1 MAAIKTVQNQIFTGD
16 GKEFTTVSFTV
27 RKPESQWDNSLEF
40 GKCCEDLS
48 WNHGTSTPYR
58 SETNGVA
65 ARVVRRIQEGTSAVL
80 LQSGLDEKWWADTM
94 AGYCYLWNVQ
104 DLLSDEKTPYER
116 RFGDPFKGPGIPFG
130 SMVEYHPFLRKT
142 SPHSINLVRKFY
154 LQHSSDMH
162 CLRVR
167 IWKGDLMVADIGELE
182 NLDASEIHAG
192 SLIAKTVFMPKNG
205 EHFMLSENPPP
216 SRITLNETT
225 SITMICEDKR
235 TGLNHE
241 TRWRMTLK
249 PETTFGRSQGI
260 TLIVIKLTQEF
271 NSMWRK
277 KKHSQYHWNTLTLS
291 GGRIPQWMCCWKA
304 SRRFGR
310 VSRSSQFWMKNV
322 QTDLRGQGGGW
333 QKFKQRQDPIIH
345 GQRCGQGWQ
354 RQLNEEKNSNGRL
367 NNRSSTMP
375 ESWEAST
382 FLVQKIWSARKPWKN
397 ATHNWNCPCNQECL
411 CKVQNFQRRE
421 ACGKEPSTPRWR
433 YACVVEARESARKH
447 LERTLPKDR
456 EDRIEGI
463 NSLSHYNLVRKF
475 IPMRRALKIPVAKA
489 AVDKEWEKLEKLP
502 ALQMTKVRSKK
513 KGVIKKAMTVPF
525 CYAIGYLFWNSNRN
539 SKNKYRGRVV
549 PRGDIVKYDSVAL
562 MLFSPS
568 RVRQHLKW
576 RPPRS
581 WISSPDCQVAMD
593 RQPTQYQLIPMST
606 MEDAP
611 RFLNSEVRMSRHME
625 TSSTTNGKNL
635 GRPLKIQWFFL
646 NEICTVTHLLGSC
659 GKEVLLEFWMG
670 VNTEL
675 GMSVCSSKTMIILI
689 GLCGWY
695 WNDSKKAEYGS
706 CVEQMDET
714 RWSGRTNIV
723 SWPWK
728 FGMYSTWM
736 QVERRY
742 CWWILKMYESRICA
756 RATEKLPG
764 CEKSHAI
771 TIAWSCDMEGHA
783 KKCVKRSCEFANKSV
798 ESNCTRSLHHVLMAI
813 NSWWCRNYCLNV
825 RRSQAIQRWTGP
837 ALMVQ
842 WRWRSPR
849 EERGMEWS
857 PVVSPLRSV
866 FCVTFCSLHR
876 CNITCHIR
884 QRGCVLIF
892 GFLLKE
898 HVDARRKA
906 K

>member
-1 MAAIKTVQNQIFTGD
+1 M
-16 GKEFTTVSFTV
+16 
-27 RKPESQWDNSLEF
+27 
-40 GKCCEDLS
+40 
-48 WNHGTSTPYR
+48 
-58 SETNGVA
+58 
-65 ARVVRRIQEGTSAVL
+65 
-80 LQSGLDEKWWADTM
+80 
-94 AGYCYLWNVQ
+94 
-104 DLLSDEKTPYER
+104 
-116 RFGDPFKGPGIPFG
+116 
-130 SMVEYHPFLRKT
+130 
-142 SPHSINLVRKFY
+142 
-154 LQHSSDMH
+154 
-162 CLRVR
+162 
-167 IWKGDLMVADIGELE
+167 
-182 NLDASEIHAG
+182 
-192 SLIAKTVFMPKNG
+192 
-205 EHFMLSENPPP
+205 
-216 SRITLNETT
+216 
-225 SITMICEDKR
+225 
-235 TGLNHE
+235 
-241 TRWRMTLK
+241 
-249 PETTFGRSQGI
+249 
-260 TLIVIKLTQEF
+260 
-271 NSMWRK
+271 
-277 KKHSQYHWNTLTLS
+277 TLS

-304 SRRFGR
+304 SRSLGR

-322 QTDLRGQGGGW
+322 QTDTRGQGGGW

-382 FLVQKIWSARKPWKN
+382 FLVQKIWSARKPLKN
-397 ATHNWNCPCNQECL
+397 APHNWNCPCDQECL

-433 YACVVEARESARKH
+433 YACVVEARESARKR

-456 EDRIEGI
+456 EDRIEEI

-475 IPMRRALKIPVAKA
+475 IPMRQALKIPVAKA

-502 ALQMTKVRSKK
+502 ALQMTEVRSKK
-513 KGVIKKAMTVPF
+513 KGVIKKARTVPF
-525 CYAIGYLFWNSNRN
+525 CYAIGYLFWNSELEPKFQKQIQRTGCTPRRHCEIRFCGSYAFFTEQGSSASQMTAAKIMDIISRLPGCNGQAADAVSAYTHVNHGGCFQISQN
-539 SKNKYRGRVV
+539 SK
-549 PRGDIVKYDSVAL
+549 
-562 MLFSPS
+562 
-568 RVRQHLKW
+568 
-576 RPPRS
+576 
-581 WISSPDCQVAMD
+581 
-593 RQPTQYQLIPMST
+593 
-606 MEDAP
+606 
-611 RFLNSEVRMSRHME
+611 VRMSRHME

-764 CEKSHAI
+764 WEKSHAI